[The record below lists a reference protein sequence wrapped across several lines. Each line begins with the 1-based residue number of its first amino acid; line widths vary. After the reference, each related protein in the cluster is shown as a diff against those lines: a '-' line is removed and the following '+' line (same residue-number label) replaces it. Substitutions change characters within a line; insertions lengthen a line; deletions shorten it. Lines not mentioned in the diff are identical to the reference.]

1 MRASASAAQGSKIMA
16 TGHTVKAFDED
27 LGQLRAMIS
36 EMGGRAEAAI
46 IGSLEALANRDLES
60 AAKIVEADK
69 KIDELE
75 AEVERQVVRLIA
87 LRAPLA
93 DDLREVLAALKI
105 AGLVERMGDYAK
117 NIAKRIPQLQE
128 ARGMDA
134 MAVLPAMGK
143 IAAEMVRNVLDAFVL
158 RDSEAAL
165 AVAARDK
172 AVDDFYNSLFRA
184 LLTYMM
190 ENPHNITA
198 STHLLFIAKNIERIG
213 DHATNVAEM
222 VYFAATGRQM
232 AERAKGGDPLL
243 GANA

>member
-1 MRASASAAQGSKIMA
+1 MA

-27 LGQLRAMIS
+27 LGQLRALIS

-46 IGSLEALANRDLES
+46 TGSIEALVNRDLES
-60 AAKIVEADK
+60 AAKIVEGDR

-75 AEVERQVVRLIA
+75 AEIERQVVRLIA

-105 AGLVERMGDYAK
+105 AGVVERMGDYAK
-117 NIAKRIPQLQE
+117 NIAKRTALLQD
-128 ARGMDA
+128 ARGMEA
-134 MAVLPAMGK
+134 MSVLPAMGK
-143 IAAEMVRNVLDAFVL
+143 IATEMVRNVLDAFVL
-158 RDSEAAL
+158 RDADAAV

-172 AVDDFYNSLFRA
+172 AVVDFYNSLFRT

-190 ENPHNITA
+190 ENPHSITE

-232 AERAKGGDPLL
+232 AERAKGEDPLA
-243 GANA
+243 GDA